1 MNKAFYLG
9 ALALSLAGLPLSTAL
24 AGDENTL
31 ILLQE
36 GTGNTISIDQQTA
49 IGSQI
54 GGVNFVE
61 KSAFENSEFEVLD
74 LSNPLNFNEASN
86 HPILQLGDNNSAN
99 ITIEGQDDVVYLQQ
113 NSQGQ
118 APGNN
123 ADIYVNS
130 GAGAPS
136 FAAVVQTG
144 AGNNAEVS
152 IDGSLSNGTIL
163 QNGSDNNG
171 SITVDGNNV
180 TAALTQVG
188 SNNDSQLVAQGN
200 ATSATGVDGAN
211 VTYTLYANG
220 VTTTQPVTVST
231 NGASVSITQIQF

>member
-61 KSAFENSEFEVLD
+61 KSALENSEFEVLD

-118 APGNN
+118 APGQQCRYLCQLWRRSSFLCGSR
-123 ADIYVNS
+123 ADRRWQQCR
-130 GAGAPS
+130 G
-136 FAAVVQTG
+136 QH
-144 AGNNAEVS
+144 
-152 IDGSLSNGTIL
+152 
-163 QNGSDNNG
+163 
-171 SITVDGNNV
+171 
-180 TAALTQVG
+180 
-188 SNNDSQLVAQGN
+188 
-200 ATSATGVDGAN
+200 
-211 VTYTLYANG
+211 
-220 VTTTQPVTVST
+220 
-231 NGASVSITQIQF
+231 

>member
-1 MNKAFYLG
+1 M
-9 ALALSLAGLPLSTAL
+9 
-24 AGDENTL
+24 
-31 ILLQE
+31 
-36 GTGNTISIDQQTA
+36 
-49 IGSQI
+49 
-54 GGVNFVE
+54 
-61 KSAFENSEFEVLD
+61 
-74 LSNPLNFNEASN
+74 
-86 HPILQLGDNNSAN
+86 
-99 ITIEGQDDVVYLQQ
+99 
-113 NSQGQ
+113 
-118 APGNN
+118 
-123 ADIYVNS
+123 
-130 GAGAPS
+130 
-136 FAAVVQTG
+136 QTG